1 MFLTDLDRD
10 HVDIRPINKMG
21 RNAVSS
27 NEVFIDDLIV
37 PVEDRVGEEG
47 KGFKYILDGLNP
59 ERMLIAAE
67 ALGIG
72 RVALEKAVKYGN
84 ERVVFN
90 RPIGMNQG
98 LQFPL
103 ADSLARLDAA
113 ELVLRKATWLYDNGK
128 PCGREA
134 NTAKY
139 LCADAGF
146 GAADR
151 ALQTPR
157 RHGLLRGVQRV
168 AVLPRIATDEDRAGQ
183 PGDDPELPRRTRA
196 RNAEELLMTNYFD
209 LTGRSAL
216 VTGAAGGIGS
226 AVAAALADAGAAVL
240 VTDVDKDAA
249 AAVAERISDAGG
261 RAESAALDVS
271 DRDSADAAAAQAA
284 ALADGALHIVINNA
298 GVTKPAMFE
307 KTTQETFRLLFDIHV
322 MGAFNVTQAAL
333 PYIPTDG
340 TGRIVNVT
348 SAAGLTG
355 TLGQVNYSAAKAGI
369 IGFTKSLARELATKN
384 IMVNALAPLA
394 ATPMTETIR
403 TNEKFAAN
411 MMNRIPMKRWAEPSE
426 IAGAF
431 VFMASNAASYI
442 TGQVLPVDGG
452 MVM

>member
-1 MFLTDLDRD
+1 M
-10 HVDIRPINKMG
+10 
-21 RNAVSS
+21 
-27 NEVFIDDLIV
+27 
-37 PVEDRVGEEG
+37 
-47 KGFKYILDGLNP
+47 
-59 ERMLIAAE
+59 
-67 ALGIG
+67 
-72 RVALEKAVKYGN
+72 
-84 ERVVFN
+84 
-90 RPIGMNQG
+90 
-98 LQFPL
+98 
-103 ADSLARLDAA
+103 
-113 ELVLRKATWLYDNGK
+113 
-128 PCGREA
+128 A
-134 NTAKY
+134 NS
-139 LCADAGF
+139 
-146 GAADR
+146 
-151 ALQTPR
+151 
-157 RHGLLRGVQRV
+157 
-168 AVLPRIATDEDRAGQ
+168 
-183 PGDDPELPRRTRA
+183 
-196 RNAEELLMTNYFD
+196 YFD

-240 VTDVDKDAA
+240 VTDLDKDAA

-271 DRDSADAAAAQAA
+271 DRDSADAAAAQA
-284 ALADGALHIVINNA
+284 DGAMHIVINNA
-298 GVTKPAMFE
+298 GVTKPAMFD
-307 KTTQETFRLLFDIHV
+307 KTTQESFRLLFDIHV

-384 IMVNALAPLA
+384 INVNALAPLA

-411 MMNRIPMKRWAEPSE
+411 TMNRIPMKRWAEPSE

-452 MVM
+452 MVI